1 MRQSAGINSTPID
14 KAQGNTLTMSQ
25 VQHGH
30 GQVRLDPTRTVEHQ
44 QKQPALAGRTAKLSA
59 LVVLLV
65 GSLVVPGAS
74 AEQNEGSTAFMV
86 PLCKTWL
93 KTAADGDLNEIKR
106 ILKSDPS
113 RLTTSGMCA
122 GFLAGTIET
131 LRAFELA
138 CPPDGVDNEQLV
150 RIVVAQ
156 VEKHPEL
163 LRENFVVTASGVMMA
178 RWSCERP
185 R

>member
-1 MRQSAGINSTPID
+1 MTKRAARTLEVSTLI
-14 KAQGNTLTMSQ
+14 
-25 VQHGH
+25 
-30 GQVRLDPTRTVEHQ
+30 
-44 QKQPALAGRTAKLSA
+44 
-59 LVVLLV
+59 VLLV
-65 GSLVVPGAS
+65 GSLVVPAS
-74 AEQNEGSTAFMV
+74 GAEQNEGSTAFMV

-93 KTAADGDLNEIKR
+93 KTAAEGDLNEIKR

-122 GFLAGTIET
+122 GFLAGIIET

-150 RIVVAQ
+150 RMVVAQ
-156 VEKHPEL
+156 VERHPEL
-163 LRENFVVTASGVMMA
+163 LHENFIVAASGVMIA

-185 R
+185 K

>member
-1 MRQSAGINSTPID
+1 MEDQ
-14 KAQGNTLTMSQ
+14 
-25 VQHGH
+25 
-30 GQVRLDPTRTVEHQ
+30 Q
-44 QKQPALAGRTAKLSA
+44 QKSALASRAVKLFASA
-59 LVVLLV
+59 VLLL
-65 GSLVVPGAS
+65 GLPIVPGAS

-93 KTAADGDLNEIKR
+93 KTAAEGDLHEIKR

-122 GFLAGTIET
+122 GFLAGILET

-150 RIVVAQ
+150 RMVVTQ

-185 R
+185 K